1 MLKKCNKEKRKE
13 TGEENG
19 TTEVVTWQEETKR
32 YLLFAFFFNFYIKND
47 LTVPKNFFIGQRA
60 F

>member
-1 MLKKCNKEKRKE
+1 MLKKCNKEKREE

-32 YLLFAFFFNFYIKND
+32 YLLFAFFSIFVLKM
-47 LTVPKNFFIGQRA
+47 L
-60 F
+60 

>member
-32 YLLFAFFFNFYIKND
+32 YLLFAFFSIFVLKM
-47 LTVPKNFFIGQRA
+47 L
-60 F
+60 